1 MSKKIQIDPD
11 SPRLEWDMW
20 WAIAAHLCINTGTIA
35 HGSRCSKPKQ
45 RKHGR
50 DPCSRVLMNG
60 LCSSSVSLS
69 MVLFADAKTEFPS
82 VSTLTEEL
90 MRNLPT
96 LSFLSSKDY
105 VYNQCILYISR
116 IKRRSE
122 IPSIPALTDI
132 FNTM

>member
-1 MSKKIQIDPD
+1 
-11 SPRLEWDMW
+11 
-20 WAIAAHLCINTGTIA
+20 
-35 HGSRCSKPKQ
+35 
-45 RKHGR
+45 
-50 DPCSRVLMNG
+50 MNG

-69 MVLFADAKTEFPS
+69 MVLFADAKTEFPN
-82 VSTLTEEL
+82 VSTFTEEL

-105 VYNQCILYISR
+105 VYNQCILYISG